1 MRPLSASP
9 LGRRWLAWR
18 TPSGPLRDY
27 YDRDVASPATPYDQ
41 ADLLAIDLE
50 TTGLD
55 PETDEI
61 LSIGYVPISGG
72 RVRLAGAA
80 YHLVHPLGQVPDE
93 TAVIHGLL
101 DGALAEAPPL
111 AEVLPRLLA
120 ALAGRVGIAH
130 HARIERQFLSAA
142 CRRLY
147 GRPLAAPIIC
157 TLALER
163 RALILE
169 GRESSD
175 GDLRLGPT
183 RTRYGLPRYRAH
195 NALTD
200 ALAAAE
206 LFLAQAAHSSGTKPA
221 HLGSLMG

>member
-1 MRPLSASP
+1 MRPLSAFP

-18 TPSGPLRDY
+18 APPGPLRDY
-27 YDRDVASPATPYDQ
+27 YGHDVAAPSTPYDQ

-61 LSIGYVPISGG
+61 LSIGYVPIAGG

-80 YHLVHPLGQVPDE
+80 YHLVRPLGRVPDE

-101 DGALAEAPPL
+101 DGALAAAPPL

-120 ALAGRVGIAH
+120 VLAGRVAIAH

-147 GRPLAAPIIC
+147 GRPLAAPFIC

-163 RALILE
+163 RSLILD
-169 GRESSD
+169 GRETGD
-175 GDLRLGPT
+175 GNLRLGPT
-183 RTRYGLPRYRAH
+183 RARYGLPRYRAH

-206 LFLAQAAHSSGTKPA
+206 LFLAQAAHASGTKPA
-221 HLGSLMG
+221 RLGSLLN

>member
-1 MRPLSASP
+1 MRSLSTSP
-9 LGRRWLAWR
+9 FGRRWLAWR
-18 TPSGPLRDY
+18 ASPGPLRDY
-27 YDRDVASPATPYDQ
+27 YDRDLPILSAPYDQ
-41 ADLLAIDLE
+41 ADLLAIDIE

-61 LSIGYVPISGG
+61 LSIGYVPIADG

-80 YHLVHPLGQVPDE
+80 YHLVHPLGRVPE
-93 TAVIHGLL
+93 KTAVIHGLL
-101 DGALAEAPPL
+101 DGTLAEAPPL
-111 AEVLPRLLA
+111 AEVLPRLLD
-120 ALAGRVGIAH
+120 ALVGRVAVAH

-147 GRPLAAPIIC
+147 GRPLIAPFIC

-163 RALILE
+163 RALVLE
-169 GRESSD
+169 GRESGD
-175 GDLRLGPT
+175 GDLRLGST
-183 RTRYGLPRYRAH
+183 RARYGLPRYHAH

-221 HLGSLMG
+221 RLTSLMG

>member
-18 TPSGPLRDY
+18 ASPGPLRDY
-27 YDRDVASPATPYDQ
+27 YDRNVPTLSAPYDQ

-55 PETDEI
+55 PATDEI
-61 LSIGYVPISGG
+61 LSIGYVPIAGG

-80 YHLVHPLGQVPDE
+80 YHLVRPLGRVPDR

-101 DGALAEAPPL
+101 DGTLAEAPPL
-111 AEVLPRLLA
+111 AEVLPLVLA
-120 ALAGRVGIAH
+120 ALAGRVAIAH
-130 HARIERQFLSAA
+130 HARIERHFLSAA

-147 GRPLAAPIIC
+147 GRPLVAPFIC

-169 GRESSD
+169 GRESGD
-175 GDLRLGPT
+175 GNLRLGPT
-183 RTRYGLPRYRAH
+183 RARYGLPRYHAH

-221 HLGSLMG
+221 RLASLMG

>member
-1 MRPLSASP
+1 MRPLSPSP

-18 TPSGPLRDY
+18 APPGPLRDY
-27 YDRDVASPATPYDQ
+27 YDHDVAILSTPYDR

-50 TTGLD
+50 TTGLN

-61 LSIGYVPISGG
+61 LSVGYVPIAGG
-72 RVRLAGAA
+72 RVHLAGAA
-80 YHLVHPLGQVPDE
+80 YHLVHPLGRVPDE

-111 AEVLPRLLA
+111 DKVLPRLLA
-120 ALAGRVGIAH
+120 AMAGRVAIAH

-147 GRPLAAPIIC
+147 GRPLAAPFVC

-169 GRESSD
+169 GRESGD

-183 RTRYGLPRYRAH
+183 RARYGLPRYRAH

-206 LFLAQAAHSSGTKPA
+206 LFLAQAAHASGTKPA
-221 HLGSLMG
+221 RLGSLLG